1 MKYKLWMKI
10 TALMVMNISVYLS
23 PAISA
28 NPASLRCLGEGGVC
42 VTIAGPVGECCPG
55 LRCKFVAPDL
65 SVCK

>member
-1 MKYKLWMKI
+1 MKHKPWMKI
-10 TALMVMNISVYLS
+10 TALLVMNILVYLS
-23 PAISA
+23 PTISA
-28 NPASLRCLGEGGVC
+28 NPSSLLCRGEGGVC